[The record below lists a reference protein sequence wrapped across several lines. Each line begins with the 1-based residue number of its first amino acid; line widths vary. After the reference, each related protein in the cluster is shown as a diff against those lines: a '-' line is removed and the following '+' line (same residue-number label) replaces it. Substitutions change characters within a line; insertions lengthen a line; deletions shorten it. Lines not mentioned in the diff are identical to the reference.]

1 MQPPIIPLK
10 ALAQSPT
17 IQIVVRWE
25 TAHYPYGGLSK
36 NCHVTSSLL
45 DTQTSPFSTRDIAH
59 STRTEFSLIP
69 PGYFISGILSA
80 DISLIRIPHIRRMS
94 GAAISV
100 HPDVSHPAPVP
111 HPTPVRGR
119 HSIHPDVSHPVPIRG
134 HRSGWERR
142 TIQLPR
148 VDISGSPHL
157 APGVWTIK
165 PPGFPCFLLRLS
177 WVQDLPMRPI
187 SPGLNQV
194 AKGLTPIH
202 YPFKTNHSYS
212 YTIYF
217 I

>member
-1 MQPPIIPLK
+1 MQPPIILPK

-25 TAHYPYGGLSK
+25 TAHYLDGGLSK
-36 NCHVTSSLL
+36 NYHVTSSLL

-69 PGYFISGILSA
+69 PRYFISGILSV

-94 GAAISV
+94 WAAISV
-100 HPDVSHPAPVP
+100 HPDVSHSA
-111 HPTPVRGR
+111 PVRGP
-119 HSIHPDVSHPVPIRG
+119 HSIHPDVSHPVPVRG
-134 HRSGWERR
+134 HRSGWKKR
-142 TIQLPR
+142 TIQLPQ